1 MHYLSSLDLNYDT
14 IAEFNVDLKA
24 DCGIIIIIIIT
35 VFIQRL
41 THRRLVY
48 NGITHV

>member
-1 MHYLSSLDLNYDT
+1 MNLREILASFQSSYPT
-14 IAEFNVDLKA
+14 KHCFHFV
-24 DCGIIIIIIIT
+24 IIIIIIT

-48 NGITHV
+48 NVWGLWK